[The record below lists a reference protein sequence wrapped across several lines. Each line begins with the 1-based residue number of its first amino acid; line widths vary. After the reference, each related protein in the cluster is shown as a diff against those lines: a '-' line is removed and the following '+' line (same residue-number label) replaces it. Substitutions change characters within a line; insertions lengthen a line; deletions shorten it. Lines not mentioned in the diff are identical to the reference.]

1 MRHTSA
7 LVLGTLVLAGCASTS
22 ISTPASATAD
32 LKDASGRS
40 VGRAVLTPT
49 ASGVQIVVDVQG
61 LPPGPKAVHVHETGN
76 CTPPAF
82 TSAGG
87 HFNPDKRQHGTENPQ
102 GSHAGDLPNLV
113 VGADG
118 AGRLVVTTDRL
129 SLAGDGRPTSLL
141 DADGSALVVHAGPDD
156 LKTDPTGN
164 SGGRIACG
172 VVTPVKAA
180 AGSNMRPAPPTGY

>member
-1 MRHTSA
+1 MRRLFPLA
-7 LVLGTLVLAGCASTS
+7 IGVVFLAGCASMSTS
-22 ISTPASATAD
+22 APSSATAD
-32 LKDASGRS
+32 LKNATGQS
-40 VGRAVLTPT
+40 VGRAVLTPSG
-49 ASGVQIVVDVQG
+49 AGVQIVVDVQG
-61 LPPGPKAVHVHETGN
+61 LPPGPKGVHIHETGT

-87 HFNPDKRQHGTENPQ
+87 HFNPDGRQHGSENPQ

-118 AGRLVVTTDRL
+118 SGRLTVTTDRL
-129 SLAGDGRPTSLL
+129 SLTSGRVSVF
-141 DADGSALVVHAGPDD
+141 DADGNALIIHAGPDD

-172 VVTPVKAA
+172 VITAVPAA
-180 AGSNMRPAPPTGY
+180 IGSDSRPAPRTGY